1 MLQWNKIKH
10 LFHCIICI
18 ILVHVK
24 PQRYAG
30 NGTIDFDE
38 FVAMMARRMKSPQ
51 EEEIELQESFRVFD
65 KNGDGY
71 ISTSELRQV
80 MLTVCHTWWRWLQVR
95 CSSGDADARWED
107 ERRRTRRNDQRGGL
121 QWRRASRLRRHVD
134 RFINAIFWCILPDA
148 KGIHTP
154 TAMTKLFPLS
164 FLFFVLPLPFPSFSI
179 PPLKSIGPL
188 ISS

>member
-1 MLQWNKIKH
+1 
-10 LFHCIICI
+10 
-18 ILVHVK
+18 VHVK

-80 MLTVCHTWWRWLQVR
+80 MLTVCHTWWR
-95 CSSGDADARWED
+95 
-107 ERRRTRRNDQRGGL
+107 
-121 QWRRASRLRRHVD
+121 
-134 RFINAIFWCILPDA
+134 
-148 KGIHTP
+148 
-154 TAMTKLFPLS
+154 
-164 FLFFVLPLPFPSFSI
+164 
-179 PPLKSIGPL
+179 
-188 ISS
+188 